1 MSDKSNWKNKNRDIL
16 KTAGEFRKKIG
27 IDQEGKPHSSGKG
40 RAAAVTRHF
49 TRGIKKIVPGAIE
62 SIKKIAK
69 PYTKEAVGL
78 EEAKKLLTGLKPKKK
93 KKD

>member
-40 RAAAVTRHF
+40 RAAAAKRHF
-49 TRGIKKIVPGAIE
+49 KRG
-62 SIKKIAK
+62 IKKIAK
-69 PYTKEAVGL
+69 PFIKEAVGL
-78 EEAKKLLTGLKPKKK
+78 EEATKLLTGLKSKK
-93 KKD
+93 